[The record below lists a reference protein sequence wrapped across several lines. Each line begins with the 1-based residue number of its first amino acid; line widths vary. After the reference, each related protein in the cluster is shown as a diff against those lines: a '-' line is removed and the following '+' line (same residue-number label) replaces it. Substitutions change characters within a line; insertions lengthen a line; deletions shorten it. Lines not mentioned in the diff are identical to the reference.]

1 VINLRSG
8 GALATPVPFTT
19 PPPAVP
25 SAIPFPDMIFADLF
39 TGNQSGVTLFDGSAV
54 GIGDDGFMYWNVINA
69 NNITNKAYTAGTNYV
84 LLEFDVP
91 AGWSCLTCMQLV
103 TPSTLPLPI
112 TLLNL
117 GSSLEPYISLTELG
131 LPFNQVNVTQNNQP
145 LPLELLS
152 FDATKTND
160 GRVQLDWATA
170 WEKNT
175 AYFDVQRS
183 ADGKEFT
190 ETVGHMTAAGTST
203 SKLNYLT
210 YDRTPLNGMNYYRL
224 KMVDRDGKFE
234 YSKVRE
240 VNFGRATSTSV
251 SVAPNP
257 FASSTM
263 IKIVAD
269 QDQTVD
275 YMVTDAAGKKVRM
288 GQINVVSGSN
298 QQELDLRDMASGI
311 YFLNVHGKSVNGQVK
326 ITKQQ

>member
-1 VINLRSG
+1 
-8 GALATPVPFTT
+8 
-19 PPPAVP
+19 
-25 SAIPFPDMIFADLF
+25 MIFADLF
-39 TGNQSGVTLFDGSAV
+39 TGSQTGVTLFDGTAV

-69 NNITNKAYTAGTNYV
+69 NNITNRAYAPGVNYV

-91 AGWSCLTCMQLV
+91 SGWQCGFGGPPASVQPRGGCMQLV
-103 TPSTLPLPI
+103 TPSTLPLPV

-131 LPFNQVNVTQNNQP
+131 LPFNQVLVTQNNQP
-145 LPLELLS
+145 LPLELLN
-152 FDATKTND
+152 FDATKTSD
-160 GRVQLDWATA
+160 GRVQLDWSTS

-183 ADGKEFT
+183 ANGVDFT
-190 ETVGHMTAAGTST
+190 ETVGHMAAAGSST

-224 KMVDRDGKFE
+224 KMVDKDGKFT
-234 YSKVRE
+234 YSATRD
-240 VNFGRATSTSV
+240 VNFSRSTGTGV

-257 FASSTM
+257 FSSATN

-269 QDQTVD
+269 QDQNVD
-275 YMVTDAAGKKVRM
+275 YFVTDAAGKRVKM
-288 GQINVVSGSN
+288 GQINVMKGTN
-298 QQELDLRDMASGI
+298 PDFELDLRDMASGI
-311 YFLNVHGKSVNGQVK
+311 YFLNVVGKTVNGQVK